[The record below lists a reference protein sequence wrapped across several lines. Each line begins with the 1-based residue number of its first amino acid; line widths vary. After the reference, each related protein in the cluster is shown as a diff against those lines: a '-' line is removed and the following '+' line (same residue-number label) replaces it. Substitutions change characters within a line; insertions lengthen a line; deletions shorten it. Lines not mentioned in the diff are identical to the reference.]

1 MKFLKKVN
9 PCLFQTIHTVG
20 VIIQEKSLSLDSEH
34 EQINDYKNNSQLS
47 PLDKIVKFPL
57 IERFSYD
64 LEKWFP

>member
-34 EQINDYKNNSQLS
+34 EQINDC
-47 PLDKIVKFPL
+47 KIV
-57 IERFSYD
+57 S
-64 LEKWFP
+64 